1 MDASAIV
8 FNAAARPVTCTGERR
23 MTKKLL
29 RRIKAAAK
37 QFASCSLA
45 LLAIAFFSDCV
56 GPAAAQTW
64 PDRPLTMVVPFAPGG
79 GTDLLG
85 RIVAKRLAEVL
96 GQQVVVENVGG
107 AGGMLGSAKVVKS
120 PPDGYTMVIGTTADA
135 INQTLYKAPL
145 YNFAADLVP
154 AGLMGAQPTVLLGR
168 KDFPANTLRE
178 FTNYVKANS
187 ASVQVG
193 SAGVG
198 STGHLF
204 CQLLHA
210 VLGISGVTHVPYRG
224 VGPAMQ
230 DLIAGRYD
238 YICTLG
244 PTGKQLIDANSVKGI
259 AILQP
264 KRAPEI
270 PNLPSTAEQGLPD
283 FDVSTWFGL
292 FFPKGTPEPII
303 RKLNGALAETLDTP
317 WLQERFKDI
326 VANVARP
333 DQRSPEYLKKLVETE
348 TAKMAE
354 AIRAAG
360 IQQF

>member
-1 MDASAIV
+1 MIITV
-8 FNAAARPVTCTGERR
+8 
-23 MTKKLL
+23 
-29 RRIKAAAK
+29 AK
-37 QFASCSLA
+37 QPSLCA
-45 LLAIAFFSDCV
+45 LAILAFAFFGDCV

-64 PDRPLTMVVPFAPGG
+64 PERPVTMVVPFAPGG

-85 RIVAKRLAEVL
+85 RIVAKQLGEVL

-107 AGGMLGSAKVVKS
+107 AGGMLGSARVVKS
-120 PPDGYTMVIGTTADA
+120 APDGYTMVIGTTADA

-145 YNFAADLVP
+145 YNFSTDLVP
-154 AGLMGAQPTVLLGR
+154 VGLMGSQPTVLLGR
-168 KDFPANTLRE
+168 KNFPANTLQE
-178 FTNYVKANS
+178 FTAYVKKDPG
-187 ASVQVG
+187 SVKVG

-204 CQLLHA
+204 CELLHA
-210 VLGISGVTHVPYRG
+210 VLGINGVTHVPYRG
-224 VGPAMQ
+224 GGPAMQ

-244 PTGKQLIDANSVKGI
+244 PTGKQLIEGNTVKGI

-264 KRAPEI
+264 KRSPEI
-270 PNLPSTAEQGLPD
+270 PGLPSTAEQGLPD

-292 FFPKGTPEPII
+292 FFPKGTPEPVV
-303 RKLNGALAETLDTP
+303 RRLNAALTETLDSP
-317 WLQERFKDI
+317 WVHERFKDI
-326 VANVARP
+326 VANVAAR
-333 DQRSPEYLKKLVETE
+333 DERSPEYLKKLVDSE
-348 TAKMAE
+348 TAKMGT

>member
-1 MDASAIV
+1 M
-8 FNAAARPVTCTGERR
+8 
-23 MTKKLL
+23 
-29 RRIKAAAK
+29 
-37 QFASCSLA
+37 QFASWSPVVLVA
-45 LLAIAFFSDCV
+45 FAFFGNHVS
-56 GPAAAQTW
+56 PAAAQTW
-64 PDRPLTMVVPFAPGG
+64 PERPVTMVVPFAPGG

-85 RIVAKRLAEVL
+85 RIVAKQLGEVL

-107 AGGMLGSAKVVKS
+107 AGGMLGSARVVKS
-120 PPDGYTMVIGTTADA
+120 APDGYTMVIGTTADA

-154 AGLMGAQPTVLLGR
+154 AGLMGSQPTVLLGR
-168 KDFPANTLRE
+168 KDFPANTLQE
-178 FTNYVKANS
+178 FTAYVKADP
-187 ASVQVG
+187 ASVKVG

-204 CQLLHA
+204 CELLHA

-224 VGPAMQ
+224 GGPAMQ

-244 PTGKQLIDANSVKGI
+244 PTGKQLIEGNTVKGI

-264 KRAPEI
+264 KRSPEI
-270 PNLPSTAEQGLPD
+270 PRLPSTAEQGLPD

-292 FFPKGTPEPII
+292 FFPKGTPEPIV
-303 RKLNGALAETLDTP
+303 RRLNAALAETLDSP
-317 WLQERFKDI
+317 WVHERFKDI
-326 VANVARP
+326 VANVAAREE
-333 DQRSPEYLKKLVETE
+333 RSPEYLKKLVDSE
-348 TAKMAE
+348 TAKMSA

>member
-1 MDASAIV
+1 M
-8 FNAAARPVTCTGERR
+8 
-23 MTKKLL
+23 
-29 RRIKAAAK
+29 
-37 QFASCSLA
+37 
-45 LLAIAFFSDCV
+45 
-56 GPAAAQTW
+56 
-64 PDRPLTMVVPFAPGG
+64 TMVVPFAAGG

-85 RIVAKRLAEVL
+85 RIVAKQLAEVL

-107 AGGMLGSAKVVKS
+107 AGGMLGSARVVKS
-120 PPDGYTMVIGTTADA
+120 APDGYTMVIGTTADA

-145 YNFAADLVP
+145 YNFSTDLVP
-154 AGLMGAQPTVLLGR
+154 AGLMGNQPTVLLGR
-168 KDFPANTLRE
+168 KDLPANTLQE
-178 FTNYVKANS
+178 LTAYVKANP
-187 ASVQVG
+187 ASVKVG

-204 CQLLHA
+204 CELLHA

-224 VGPAMQ
+224 GGPAMQ

-244 PTGKQLIDANSVKGI
+244 PTGKQLIEGNTVKGI

-264 KRAPEI
+264 KRSPEI
-270 PNLPSTAEQGLPD
+270 PGLPSTAEQGLPD

-292 FFPKGTPEPII
+292 FFPKGTPEPIV
-303 RKLNGALAETLDTP
+303 RRLNTALAETLDSP
-317 WLQERFKDI
+317 WVHERFKDI
-326 VANVARP
+326 VANVAPREE
-333 DQRSPEYLKKLVETE
+333 RSPEYLKKLVDSE
-348 TAKMAE
+348 TAKMGA

>member
-1 MDASAIV
+1 
-8 FNAAARPVTCTGERR
+8 
-23 MTKKLL
+23 
-29 RRIKAAAK
+29 
-37 QFASCSLA
+37 
-45 LLAIAFFSDCV
+45 
-56 GPAAAQTW
+56 
-64 PDRPLTMVVPFAPGG
+64 MVVPFAPGG

-85 RIVAKRLAEVL
+85 RIVAKQLGEVL

-107 AGGMLGSAKVVKS
+107 AGGMLGSARVVKS
-120 PPDGYTMVIGTTADA
+120 VPDGYTMVIGTTADA

-145 YNFAADLVP
+145 YNFSTDLVP
-154 AGLMGAQPTVLLGR
+154 VGLMGSQPTVLLGR
-168 KDFPANTLRE
+168 KDLPANTLQE
-178 FTNYVKANS
+178 FTAYVKKDPA
-187 ASVQVG
+187 AVKVG

-204 CQLLHA
+204 CELLHA

-224 VGPAMQ
+224 GGPAMQ

-244 PTGKQLIDANSVKGI
+244 PTGKQLIEGNTVKGI

-264 KRAPEI
+264 KRSPEI
-270 PNLPSTAEQGLPD
+270 PGLPSTAEQGLPD

-292 FFPKGTPEPII
+292 FFPKGTPDPIV
-303 RKLNGALAETLDTP
+303 RRLNAALAETLDSP
-317 WLQERFKDI
+317 WVHERFKDI
-326 VANVARP
+326 VANVAARHE
-333 DQRSPEYLKKLVETE
+333 RSPEHLKKLVDSE
-348 TAKMAE
+348 TAKMAA